1 MLLGNL
7 KVLRAEIRVA
17 IILAGRPVMIK
28 ADPNVVRF
36 RRVRILYLACVSPI
50 ALLAVA
56 TYQISGPSFLFWLEL
71 IAALVLI
78 PLAIFSTTLQG
89 RVWKRF
95 EQRRNRAA
103 QGDQSLLAE
112 DQPIP
117 NAAALPLPF
126 TIQSPV
132 TSERMLSLGGRAMLV
147 GLVVAVAF
155 CIPFVVLDLG
165 LRAFRPGTLLFVEAG
180 FVIMI
185 MFLFA
190 MAAMIRA
197 ARTRQVVEV
206 TEQGMTTRHFGK
218 EIHGVAWDEA
228 RLFAIEG
235 FSSLNRPWLP
245 SMYQLAS
252 DNDVV
257 RWQRMGRLDGRRTFT
272 GAAGISYEEYEWQMR
287 ALLSLVAA
295 KTGLALYDLRDDG
308 QRGGPKE

>member
-1 MLLGNL
+1 
-7 KVLRAEIRVA
+7 
-17 IILAGRPVMIK
+17 MIK
-28 ADPNVVRF
+28 ADPNVVQV
-36 RRVRILYLACVSPI
+36 RRVSILYLACVSPI

-56 TYQISGPSFLFWLEL
+56 TYLISGPSFLFWFEF
-71 IAALVLI
+71 IAALILI

-89 RVWKRF
+89 RLWKRF

-103 QGDQSLLAE
+103 AGDQSLLAE
-112 DQPIP
+112 EQPIP

-132 TSERMLSLGGRAMLV
+132 TSERILSLGGRVMLV
-147 GLVVAVAF
+147 VLVVAV
-155 CIPFVVLDLG
+155 VVSILLVIFA
-165 LRAFRPGTLLFVEAG
+165 LRAFPPNPLLFVVASV
-180 FVIMI
+180 VIMI

-190 MAAMIRA
+190 MAAMIGV

-235 FSSLNRPWLP
+235 LSRLNRPWLP

-257 RWQRMGRLDGRRTFT
+257 RWQRVGRLDDRRTFT
-272 GAAGISYEEYEWQMR
+272 GATGISYEEYERQMR
-287 ALLSLVAA
+287 ALLSLVAV
-295 KTGLALYDLRDDG
+295 KTGLLLYDLRDG
-308 QRGGPKE
+308 RQGGG

>member
-1 MLLGNL
+1 
-7 KVLRAEIRVA
+7 
-17 IILAGRPVMIK
+17 MIE
-28 ADPNVVRF
+28 ADPNVVRY
-36 RRVRILYLACVSPI
+36 RRARILYLACVSPI

-56 TYQISGPSFLFWLEL
+56 NYLFSGPSLLFWLEL
-71 IAALVLI
+71 IAALILI
-78 PLAIFSTTLQG
+78 SLAIFSTTLQG
-89 RVWKRF
+89 RLWKRF

-103 QGDQSLLAE
+103 QGDLSLLAE

-132 TSERMLSLGGRAMLV
+132 TGERILTLGGRAMLV
-147 GLVVAVAF
+147 GLVVAAAF
-155 CIPFVVLDLG
+155 CIPFVVLALA
-165 LRAFRPGTLLFVEAG
+165 LRASKPGTLLFVEAG

-190 MAAMIRA
+190 MAAMIGV

-206 TEQGMTTRHFGK
+206 TEQGMTARHFGEK
-218 EIHGVAWDEA
+218 IPIVAWDEA

-235 FSSLNRPWLP
+235 FSSLDRPWLS

-257 RWQRMGRLDGRRTFT
+257 RWQRMGRIDGRRTFT
-272 GAAGISYEEYEWQMR
+272 GDAGISYEEYERQMA
-287 ALLSLVAA
+287 ALPGLVAA
-295 KTGLALYDLRDDG
+295 KTGLALYDLRDDM
-308 QRGGPKE
+308 QRGG